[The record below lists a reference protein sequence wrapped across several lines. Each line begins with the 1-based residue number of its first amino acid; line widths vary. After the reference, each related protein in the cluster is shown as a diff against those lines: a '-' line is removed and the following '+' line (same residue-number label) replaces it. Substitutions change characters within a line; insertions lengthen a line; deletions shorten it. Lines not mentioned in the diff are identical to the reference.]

1 MNSTRSRLAPKQVGG
16 GDELATTCRMRD
28 KEGDQ
33 AMTASDNSGALGEK
47 LDTLIRIQAALAV
60 KDMPSQ
66 KEKIVFLYGAGLG
79 PNYIASLLGTTP
91 KTVSVAMAKH
101 KKASVKKGEVA
112 DE

>member
-1 MNSTRSRLAPKQVGG
+1 M
-16 GDELATTCRMRD
+16 
-28 KEGDQ
+28 
-33 AMTASDNSGALGEK
+33 MTDPVSVLSDK

-60 KDMPSQ
+60 KDMPTQ
-66 KEKIVFLYGAGLG
+66 KDKIVFLYGAGLG

-101 KKASVKKGEVA
+101 KKATTSKGETP

>member
-1 MNSTRSRLAPKQVGG
+1 MSSP
-16 GDELATTCRMRD
+16 
-28 KEGDQ
+28 
-33 AMTASDNSGALGEK
+33 DNSAISEK

-60 KDMPSQ
+60 KDMATQ

-79 PNYIASLLGTTP
+79 PSYIASILGTTA

-101 KKASVKKGEVA
+101 KKASASKGDQT